1 MNALPSG
8 GPDHESAPE
17 PVTGPVTGPVTS
29 PFPELFRGL
38 FDDAAVFPPGNLAV
52 ADAVPAHRRHRA
64 AWYAE
69 AVGPLLCGA
78 GRLGELAAAVTNSPA
93 VAGTSASHGDTS
105 GGVAGADGSVAA
117 EDRPLKVG
125 LVLPGGSTE
134 LAPAL
139 AAAAPFE
146 LAGVELATRDAAEA
160 VAALDRLLPPDIP
173 AAVELPREL
182 LRGDGLDA
190 ALDVLVDSPYRA
202 KFRTG
207 GLVAE
212 AFPSEDELAAFLV
225 GCARRGL
232 PYKCTAGLHNAVRHT
247 DPETGFEHHGFLN
260 VLLAAQETDLAAAAA
275 VLAERDG
282 EVLAKAARALTDRQ
296 VVMIRNSFTAFGTC
310 SIAEPLGDLAELGLL
325 SSPSPLHQEDR

>member
-1 MNALPSG
+1 M
-8 GPDHESAPE
+8 SAP
-17 PVTGPVTGPVTS
+17 VSAGVI
-29 PFPELFRGL
+29 PELFRGL
-38 FDDAAVFPPGNLAV
+38 FDDAAVFPPGNLPV
-52 ADAVPAHRRHRA
+52 AEAVPAHRVHRA

-69 AVGPLLCGA
+69 AVGPFLCGA
-78 GRLGELAAAVTNSPA
+78 GRLGELAAAPPA
-93 VAGTSASHGDTS
+93 SGAVGGATAGGAEE
-105 GGVAGADGSVAA
+105 AGAA
-117 EDRPLKVG
+117 PLRVG
-125 LVLPGGSTE
+125 LVLPGGSAE

-146 LAGVELATRDAAEA
+146 LAGVELATKDAAEA
-160 VAALDRLLPPDIP
+160 VAELDRLLPPHVP

-190 ALDVLVDSPYRA
+190 VLDVLVDSPYRA

-212 AFPSEDELAAFLV
+212 AFPDEDELAAFLT
-225 GCARRGL
+225 GCAQRGL

-260 VLLAAQETDLAAAAA
+260 VLLAAQETDRAAAAA

-282 EVLAKAARALTDRQ
+282 EVLAKAVRALTDRQ
-296 VVMIRNSFTAFGTC
+296 VTVIRNSFTAFGTC
-310 SIAEPLGDLAELGLL
+310 SIAEPLGDLATLGLL
-325 SSPSPLHQEDR
+325 SSPDPLPQEDR

>member
-1 MNALPSG
+1 M
-8 GPDHESAPE
+8 SAP
-17 PVTGPVTGPVTS
+17 VSAGVI
-29 PFPELFRGL
+29 PELFRGL
-38 FDDAAVFPPGNLAV
+38 FDDAAVFPPGNLPV
-52 ADAVPAHRRHRA
+52 AEAVPAHRVHRA

-69 AVGPLLCGA
+69 AVGPFLCGA
-78 GRLGELAAAVTNSPA
+78 GRLGELAAVPPASGAVGGATA
-93 VAGTSASHGDTS
+93 
-105 GGVAGADGSVAA
+105 GGVEEAGAA
-117 EDRPLKVG
+117 PLRVG
-125 LVLPGGSTE
+125 LVLPGGSAE

-146 LAGVELATRDAAEA
+146 LAGVELAAKDAAEA
-160 VAALDRLLPPDIP
+160 VAELDRLLPPHVP

-190 ALDVLVDSPYRA
+190 VLDVLVDSPYRA

-212 AFPSEDELAAFLV
+212 AFPDEDELAAFLT
-225 GCARRGL
+225 GCAQRGL

-260 VLLAAQETDLAAAAA
+260 VLLAAQETDRAAAAA

-282 EVLAKAARALTDRQ
+282 EALAKAVRALTDRQ
-296 VVMIRNSFTAFGTC
+296 VTVIRNSFTAFGTC
-310 SIAEPLGDLAELGLL
+310 SIAEPLGDLAALGLL
-325 SSPSPLHQEDR
+325 SSPDPLPQEDR

>member
-1 MNALPSG
+1 MSTLPSEG
-8 GPDHESAPE
+8 
-17 PVTGPVTGPVTS
+17 TS
-29 PFPELFRGL
+29 PGTVPGVIPELFREL
-38 FDDAAVFPPGNLAV
+38 FDDAAVFPPGNLPV
-52 ADAVPAHRRHRA
+52 AEAVPAHRVHRA

-69 AVGPLLCGA
+69 AVGPFLCGA
-78 GRLGELAAAVTNSPA
+78 GRLGELATA
-93 VAGTSASHGDTS
+93 VAAAQGQGGTAAAGD
-105 GGVAGADGSVAA
+105 GPF
-117 EDRPLKVG
+117 RVG

-139 AAAAPFE
+139 AAAAPFA

-160 VAALDRLLPPDIP
+160 VAALDRLLPPDVP

-182 LRGDGLDA
+182 LRGDDLDA
-190 ALDVLVDSPYRA
+190 VLDVLVDSPYRA

-212 AFPSEDELAAFLV
+212 AFPDEDELAAFLT

-247 DPETGFEHHGFLN
+247 DRETGFEHHGFLN
-260 VLLAAQETDLAAAAA
+260 VLLAAQETDRAAAAA

-282 EVLAKAARALTDRQ
+282 AVLAKAVRALTDRQ
-296 VVMIRNSFTAFGTC
+296 VTVIRNSFTAFGTC
-310 SIAEPLGDLAELGLL
+310 SIAEPLGDLAALGLL

>member
-1 MNALPSG
+1 MSALPSG
-8 GPDHESAPE
+8 G
-17 PVTGPVTGPVTS
+17 VI
-29 PFPELFRGL
+29 PELFREL
-38 FDDAAVFPPGNLAV
+38 FDDAAVFPPGNLPV
-52 ADAVPAHRRHRA
+52 VEAVPAHRAHRA

-69 AVGPLLCGA
+69 AVGPFLCGA
-78 GRLGELAAAVTNSPA
+78 GRLGELASAASTPA
-93 VAGTSASHGDTS
+93 ANGGT
-105 GGVAGADGSVAA
+105 AGAGGSVAA
-117 EDRPLKVG
+117 GDRPLRVG

-146 LAGVELATRDAAEA
+146 LAGVELAARDAAEA
-160 VAALDRLLPPDIP
+160 VAALDRLLPPDVP

-190 ALDVLVDSPYRA
+190 VLDVLVDSPYRA

-212 AFPSEDELAAFLV
+212 AFPDEEELAAFLT
-225 GCARRGL
+225 GCAQRGL

-260 VLLAAQETDLAAAAA
+260 VLLAAQETDRAAAAT

-282 EVLAKAARALTDRQ
+282 EVLAKTVRSLTDRQ
-296 VVMIRNSFTAFGTC
+296 ITVVRNSFTAFGTC
-310 SIAEPLGDLAELGLL
+310 SIAEPLGDLAALGLL

>member
-8 GPDHESAPE
+8 G
-17 PVTGPVTGPVTS
+17 VI
-29 PFPELFRGL
+29 PELFHGL
-38 FDDAAVFPPGNLAV
+38 FDDAAVFPPGNLPV
-52 ADAVPAHRRHRA
+52 VDAVPAHRVHRA

-69 AVGPLLCGA
+69 AVGPFLCGA
-78 GRLGELAAAVTNSPA
+78 GRLGELAAVVTNSLTTGGPSTAAGSAA
-93 VAGTSASHGDTS
+93 VTAAAAERGT
-105 GGVAGADGSVAA
+105 AGADDSAA
-117 EDRPLKVG
+117 AGDPPLKVG

-139 AAAAPFE
+139 AAAAPFD
-146 LAGVELATRDAAEA
+146 LAGVELATRDVVEA
-160 VAALDRLLPPDIP
+160 VAALDRLLPPDVP

-190 ALDVLVDSPYRA
+190 VLDALVDSPYRA

-212 AFPSEDELAAFLV
+212 AFPDEDELAAFLT

-260 VLLAAQETDLAAAAA
+260 VLLAAQETDRAAAAA

-282 EVLAKAARALTDRQ
+282 EALAKAVRSLTDRQ
-296 VVMIRNSFTAFGTC
+296 VTVIRNSFTAFGTC
-310 SIAEPLGDLAELGLL
+310 SIAEPLGDLAALGLL

>member
-1 MNALPSG
+1 MSALPPG
-8 GPDHESAPE
+8 GI
-17 PVTGPVTGPVTS
+17 V
-29 PFPELFRGL
+29 PELFRGL
-38 FDDAAVFPPGNLAV
+38 FDDAAVFPPGNLPV
-52 ADAVPAHRRHRA
+52 AQAVPAHRAHRA

-69 AVGPLLCGA
+69 AVGPFLCGA
-78 GRLGELAAAVTNSPA
+78 GRLGELAAVVANSPA
-93 VAGTSASHGDTS
+93 AAGDSADS
-105 GGVAGADGSVAA
+105 GAARGAAAVTAAAA
-117 EDRPLKVG
+117 EGGPTGANGEAAAGDGPLRVG
-125 LVLPGGSTE
+125 LVLPGGSAE

-146 LAGVELATRDAAEA
+146 LAGVELAARDAAEA
-160 VAALDRLLPPDIP
+160 VAALDRLLPPHVP

-212 AFPSEDELAAFLV
+212 AFPDEDELAAFLT

-247 DPETGFEHHGFLN
+247 DRETGFEHHGFLN
-260 VLLAAQETDLAAAAA
+260 VLLAARETDRATAAA

-282 EVLAKAARALTDRQ
+282 EVLAKAARELTEHQ
-296 VVMIRNSFTAFGTC
+296 VVAIRNSFTAFGTC
-310 SIAEPLGDLAELGLL
+310 SIAEPLGDLAALGLL
-325 SSPSPLHQEDR
+325 SPPSQPHQEDR

>member
-1 MNALPSG
+1 MNTLPPG
-8 GPDHESAPE
+8 G
-17 PVTGPVTGPVTS
+17 VI
-29 PFPELFRGL
+29 PELFHGL
-38 FDDAAVFPPGNLAV
+38 FDDAAVFPPGNLPV
-52 ADAVPAHRRHRA
+52 VDAVPAHRLHRA

-78 GRLGELAAAVTNSPA
+78 GRLGELAAAVANSPETA
-93 VAGTSASHGDTS
+93 TAQGRAS
-105 GGVAGADGSVAA
+105 GADGAVAA
-117 EDRPLKVG
+117 GGRPLKVG

-160 VAALDRLLPPDIP
+160 VAALDRLLPPDVP

-190 ALDVLVDSPYRA
+190 VLDVLVDSPYRA

-212 AFPSEDELAAFLV
+212 AFPDEDELASFLT

-260 VLLAAQETDLAAAAA
+260 VLLAAQETDRTAAAA

-282 EVLAKAARALTDRQ
+282 EALAKAARALTDHQ
-296 VVMIRNSFTAFGTC
+296 ITVIRNSFTAFGTC
-310 SIAEPLGDLAELGLL
+310 SIAEPLGDLAALGLL

>member
-1 MNALPSG
+1 MSGLPAG
-8 GPDHESAPE
+8 GA
-17 PVTGPVTGPVTS
+17 V
-29 PFPELFRGL
+29 PELFHEL
-38 FDDAAVFPPGNLAV
+38 FDDAAVFPPGNLPV
-52 ADAVPAHRRHRA
+52 AEAVPAHRVHRA

-78 GRLGELAAAVTNSPA
+78 GRLGELAAAVTAAAAAGGPA
-93 VAGTSASHGDTS
+93 QAG
-105 GGVAGADGSVAA
+105 GAAL
-117 EDRPLKVG
+117 RVG
-125 LVLPGGSTE
+125 LVLPGGSAE
-134 LAPAL
+134 LAQAL

-160 VAALDRLLPPDIP
+160 VAELDRLLPPDVP

-182 LRGDGLDA
+182 LRGDDLDA
-190 ALDVLVDSPYRA
+190 VLDVLVDSPYRA

-212 AFPSEDELAAFLV
+212 AFPDEAELAAFLT

-260 VLLAAQETDLAAAAA
+260 VLLAAQETDPAAAEA

-282 EVLAKAARALTDRQ
+282 EVLAKAVRALTDRQ
-296 VVMIRNSFTAFGTC
+296 VTVIRNSFTAFGTC
-310 SIAEPLGDLAELGLL
+310 SIAEPLGDLAALGLL
-325 SSPSPLHQEDR
+325 SSPTPPHQEDR

>member
-1 MNALPSG
+1 
-8 GPDHESAPE
+8 
-17 PVTGPVTGPVTS
+17 
-29 PFPELFRGL
+29 
-38 FDDAAVFPPGNLAV
+38 PGA
-52 ADAVPAHRRHRA
+52 
-64 AWYAE
+64 
-69 AVGPLLCGA
+69 
-78 GRLGELAAAVTNSPA
+78 
-93 VAGTSASHGDTS
+93 
-105 GGVAGADGSVAA
+105 AGADDSVVAG
-117 EDRPLKVG
+117 DRPLKVG
-125 LVLPGGSTE
+125 LVLPGGSIE

-160 VAALDRLLPPDIP
+160 VAALDRLLSPDVP

-190 ALDVLVDSPYRA
+190 VLDVLVDSPYRA

-212 AFPSEDELAAFLV
+212 AFPDEAELAAFLT
-225 GCARRGL
+225 GCAQRGL

-260 VLLAAQETDLAAAAA
+260 VLLASQETDRAAAAA

-296 VVMIRNSFTAFGTC
+296 IVVIRNSFTAFGTC
-310 SIAEPLGDLAELGLL
+310 SIAEPLGDLAALGLL

>member
-1 MNALPSG
+1 MSALPTG
-8 GPDHESAPE
+8 GATPAAGGMI
-17 PVTGPVTGPVTS
+17 PVAGGVI
-29 PFPELFRGL
+29 PELFRGL
-38 FDDAAVFPPGNLAV
+38 FDDAAVFPPGNLPV
-52 ADAVPAHRRHRA
+52 AEAVPAHRAHRA

-69 AVGPLLCGA
+69 AVGPFLCGV
-78 GRLGELAAAVTNSPA
+78 GRLGELAAV
-93 VAGTSASHGDTS
+93 VAGGTATAGD
-105 GGVAGADGSVAA
+105 AA
-117 EDRPLKVG
+117 FRVG
-125 LVLPGGSTE
+125 LVLPGGSAE
-134 LAPAL
+134 LAQAL

-160 VAALDRLLPPDIP
+160 VAELDRLLPPDVP

-190 ALDVLVDSPYRA
+190 VLDVLVDSAYRA

-212 AFPSEDELAAFLV
+212 AFPDEEELAAFLT
-225 GCARRGL
+225 GCAQRGL

-247 DPETGFEHHGFLN
+247 DRETGFEHHGFLN
-260 VLLAAQETDLAAAAA
+260 VLLAAQETDPAAAAA

-282 EVLAKAARALTDRQ
+282 ETLAKAVLALTDRQ
-296 VVMIRNSFTAFGTC
+296 VTVIRNSFTAFGTC
-310 SIAEPLGDLAELGLL
+310 SIAEPLGDLAALGLL